1 MENLNK
7 NANQTK
13 EVKEVKTKEVKPV
26 NVTNEIM
33 PRLAKKYANAI
44 AKVMKVGSEYVI
56 TFTEGYTIF
65 GQTERKAKN
74 IPGIMWY
81 SRIATEEKEEGKFDM
96 AKWTKYFNDNKVVWD
111 GKNIPE
117 YILTQEQI
125 DGKAKKAKEPKTE
138 TKASK

>member
-96 AKWTKYFNDNKVVWD
+96 AKWTKYFNENKVVWD

-125 DGKAKKAKEPKTE
+125 DGKTKKAKEPKTE

>member
-56 TFTEGYTIF
+56 TFAEGYTIF

-96 AKWTKYFNDNKVVWD
+96 TKWTKYFNENKVVWD